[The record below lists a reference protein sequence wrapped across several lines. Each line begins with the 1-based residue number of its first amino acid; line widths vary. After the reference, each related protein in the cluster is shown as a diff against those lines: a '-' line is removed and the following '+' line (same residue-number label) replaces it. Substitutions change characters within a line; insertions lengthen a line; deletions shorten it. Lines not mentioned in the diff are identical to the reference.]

1 MKSTKVKR
9 SKGEQILFNIVFVFL
24 CVYAATLVFSF
35 IFILLNTFKG
45 SYEYI
50 TTSKFALPK
59 KWVWNYGKVFTTFN
73 VNGNGYFQMVFH
85 SIWFSVTGSIPAL
98 LSASMASYA
107 FSRYKFPGRKLIYII
122 NLLML
127 TLSLPGSQVAFYKLF
142 CELGMKNSW
151 KYIFGC
157 WDGFGSRF
165 LILAGFW
172 RSIDWAYAEAVYID
186 GGNENTVFWKVML
199 PQAMPMLGVFFLL
212 SFINS
217 WSNHEFTMLYMPMY
231 PSIAFGLY
239 AYQANTTRNMD
250 TPLYFSALVV
260 TAIPSLILY
269 GMFQDKILVSMNIG
283 GLKG

>member
-9 SKGEQILFNIVFVFL
+9 SKGEQILFNIVFVLL
-24 CVYAATLVFSF
+24 CIYVATLLFSF
-35 IFILLNTFKG
+35 LFVLLNTFKD

-50 TTSKFALPK
+50 TTSKFALPE
-59 KWVWNYGKVFTTFN
+59 KWVWNYGRVFTTFN

-85 SIWFSVTGSIPAL
+85 SIWFSITGSIPAL

-107 FSRYKFPGRKLIYII
+107 FSRYKFPGRTLIYII
-122 NLLML
+122 NLLLL
-127 TLSLPGSQVAFYKLF
+127 TLSLPGSQVSFYKLF

-172 RSIDWAYAEAVYID
+172 RGIDWAYAEAVYID

-239 AYQANTTRNMD
+239 SYQASTTRSMD
-250 TPLYFSALVV
+250 TPLYFAALVV

-269 GMFQDKILVSMNIG
+269 ATFQDKILVSMNIG